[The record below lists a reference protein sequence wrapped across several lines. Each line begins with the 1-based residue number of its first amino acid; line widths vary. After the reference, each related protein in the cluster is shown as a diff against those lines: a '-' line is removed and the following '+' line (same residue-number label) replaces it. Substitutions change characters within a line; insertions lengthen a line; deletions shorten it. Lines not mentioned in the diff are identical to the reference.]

1 MHFVTK
7 YLSGLKRT
15 VSADNRAPLI
25 IYHQGGEEGEWRILG
40 GGEDLMVSGR
50 RGGVLTRKS
59 QKSVYHDNQFLP
71 TGYLADGL

>member
-50 RGGVLTRKS
+50 REGGSVVANIRIK
-59 QKSVYHDNQFLP
+59 QKQFIY
-71 TGYLADGL
+71 GSF

>member
-25 IYHQGGEEGEWRILG
+25 ISPGRGGGGVEDLGGEKILWFQEEG
-40 GGEDLMVSGR
+40 
-50 RGGVLTRKS
+50 RGDPS
-59 QKSVYHDNQFLP
+59 SPIFE
-71 TGYLADGL
+71 

>member
-40 GGEDLMVSGR
+40 GEKILWFQEEGR
-50 RGGVLTRKS
+50 GDPS
-59 QKSVYHDNQFLP
+59 SPIFE
-71 TGYLADGL
+71 